1 MQILYL
7 KTVPFDKSIAHTPDS
22 FNTNEVICVGFA
34 NVKGTVLLTP
44 CMQGVRRTVPLTPRS
59 YSTQNN
65 SSNVLSRTLQIL
77 IHRLMV
83 GL

>member
-44 CMQGVRRTVPLTPRS
+44 RS

>member
-22 FNTNEVICVGFA
+22 FNTNEVICVESANVKG

-44 CMQGVRRTVPLTPRS
+44 CAQSVRRTVPLTLKLFYPE
-59 YSTQNN
+59 
-65 SSNVLSRTLQIL
+65 
-77 IHRLMV
+77 
-83 GL
+83 